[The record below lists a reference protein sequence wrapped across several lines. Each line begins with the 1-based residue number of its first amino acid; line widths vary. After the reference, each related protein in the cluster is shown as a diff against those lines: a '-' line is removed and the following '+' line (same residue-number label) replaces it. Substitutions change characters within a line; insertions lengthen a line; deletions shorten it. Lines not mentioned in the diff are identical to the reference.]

1 MNITPNIGKILFL
14 TFYSFATAPL
24 SQDAMP
30 LPVGSVETIT
40 TSLANTDIHVPID
53 KWDGKT
59 VPVVTITGTQSLTVW
74 KSSGSDLTLAQISEP
89 ILAHFLQQGFALRL
103 DCEEDQCGG
112 FDFRFALTTAKAP
125 ALFVNLR
132 DYRFLSFTKGPLN
145 DPMQVANILVT
156 KAFGA
161 IYVQLEQATN
171 SGTSVKQTQ
180 VNKTVPAVQPS
191 VSFATTGALDDDLN
205 ATGRAILSDLEYAS
219 GSSKLAQNSYE
230 SLAELKIFLDQNPDK
245 DIVLVGH
252 SDNIGSLAG
261 NMSLAKKRAQSVVD
275 LLVTQYGV
283 SKSRVSAQGV
293 GFLSPLTTNDTQQG
307 RDTNRRVEVIIA
319 PPK

>member
-1 MNITPNIGKILFL
+1 MNITPNIGKFLFL
-14 TFYSFATAPL
+14 TFFSFATAPL
-24 SQDAMP
+24 SQDALP
-30 LPVGSVETIT
+30 LPVGSVETGA
-40 TSLANTDIHVPID
+40 TSLANADVHVPID
-53 KWDGKT
+53 KWDGNE
-59 VPVVTITGTQSLTVW
+59 VPIVTLTGAQSLTVW

-89 ILAHFLQQGFALRL
+89 ILSHFLNQGFALRL
-103 DCEEDQCGG
+103 DCEADQCGG

-125 ALFVNLR
+125 TLFVNLR
-132 DYRFLSFTKGPLN
+132 EYRFLSFTKGPLN
-145 DPMQVANILVT
+145 DPSQAANILVT

-171 SGTSVKQTQ
+171 SGTSAKQTRA
-180 VNKTVPAVQPS
+180 NASISAVQPS
-191 VSFATTGALDDDLN
+191 ISFAKTGALGDDLN

-219 GSSKLAQNSYE
+219 GSSKLAQNSYD
-230 SLAELKIFLDQNPDK
+230 SLTELKVFLDQNPDK

-261 NMSLAKKRAQSVVD
+261 NIALAKKRAQSVVD
-275 LLVTQYGV
+275 LLVAQYGV
-283 SKSRVSAQGV
+283 PKSRVTAQGV

-319 PPK
+319 PPE